1 MRKECDL
8 SVTHCAQTG
17 SAPLNALLRM
27 GLNPQLSPSSFAENP
42 VALLQ
47 MEPWYS
53 DLGAKVT
60 FDRAKCASLQKMYHK
75 YLQLKFCMQYPAKKK
90 RLLRRY
96 MPWPVLIGS
105 LGVFHE
111 VPCSVPQSSII
122 DTASPTI
129 PTVFP
134 LKHLSEMPFASHCK
148 LFLPMSSG
156 EALSE
161 GNHGINAFGE
171 TSTSNALPQP
181 KFATWNLKMPKRS
194 GDSKPLNIRD
204 SSRWTS
210 GGVYVMLIAD
220 LMLIASFATK
230 VHPTTSRLLP
240 NKLLWQHLGLP
251 ETIANGYPFHAE
263 GCEKLLRRWTTVP
276 SKNLQHLGSDWW
288 HAHFGLVFLKWSFAV
303 NRILKLDYLQSSKHL
318 NMLQI
323 WSISSNAR
331 NNY

>member
-8 SVTHCAQTG
+8 SVTHPIMRKQV
-17 SAPLNALLRM
+17 
-27 GLNPQLSPSSFAENP
+27 QLHSTRCWEWDWILSFHQGSFAENP

-53 DLGAKVT
+53 DLGAKVA
-60 FDRAKCASLQKMYHK
+60 FDQAKCNSLQKMYHK
-75 YLQLKFCMQYPAKKK
+75 YLQLKFCMQYPAKKN

-156 EALSE
+156 EALSD
-161 GNHGINAFGE
+161 GNHGINR
-171 TSTSNALPQP
+171 NW
-181 KFATWNLKMPKRS
+181 TWNLKMPKRS

-204 SSRWTS
+204 SSRWTF

-251 ETIANGYPFHAE
+251 ETIASGYPFHAE
-263 GCEKLLRRWTTVP
+263 GCEKLLRRWTTAP
-276 SKNLQHLGSDWW
+276 SKNLQHLGSNMKCSFW
-288 HAHFGLVFLKWSFAV
+288 FGVLKMVFCSE
-303 NRILKLDYLQSSKHL
+303 
-318 NMLQI
+318 
-323 WSISSNAR
+323 SNS
-331 NNY
+331 

>member
-8 SVTHCAQTG
+8 SVTHPIVRKQV
-17 SAPLNALLRM
+17 
-27 GLNPQLSPSSFAENP
+27 QLHSTRCWEWDWILSFHQGSFAENP

-60 FDRAKCASLQKMYHK
+60 FDQAKCASLQKMYHK
-75 YLQLKFCMQYPAKKK
+75 YLQLKFCMQYPAKKN

-156 EALSE
+156 EALSPVMGTMASTE
-161 GNHGINAFGE
+161 IEHG
-171 TSTSNALPQP
+171 
-181 KFATWNLKMPKRS
+181 TWKCQREAAIP
-194 GDSKPLNIRD
+194 
-204 SSRWTS
+204 SRWTS
-210 GGVYVMLIAD
+210 GTPAVE
-220 LMLIASFATK
+220 
-230 VHPTTSRLLP
+230 
-240 NKLLWQHLGLP
+240 HLG
-251 ETIANGYPFHAE
+251 
-263 GCEKLLRRWTTVP
+263 GCM
-276 SKNLQHLGSDWW
+276 SC
-288 HAHFGLVFLKWSFAV
+288 
-303 NRILKLDYLQSSKHL
+303 
-318 NMLQI
+318 
-323 WSISSNAR
+323 
-331 NNY
+331 